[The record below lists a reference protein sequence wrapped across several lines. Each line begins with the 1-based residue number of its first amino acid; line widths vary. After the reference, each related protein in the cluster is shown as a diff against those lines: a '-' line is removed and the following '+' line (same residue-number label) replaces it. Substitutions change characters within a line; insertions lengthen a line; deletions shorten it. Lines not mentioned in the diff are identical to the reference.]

1 MATSPGKG
9 THFMKT
15 AFLLAA
21 LLILAPCLA
30 AGSGPDQPAVK
41 EGAIQEQ
48 QPAAPSPEAT
58 PPAPAIRKK
67 IRHPDAQAPAAST
80 AQEPAAPASKA
91 PASSASQGPE
101 QTRKKQIVAA
111 YKNQTP
117 KDWGERVA
125 GVKTQLDTSEKV
137 IALTFDACGGP
148 RGSRVDTSLIETLRQ
163 EKIPATLFVS
173 GSWIDANPATF
184 KKLAADPLFEIENH
198 GLAHKPCSVN
208 GNKAYGIKG
217 TANVA
222 ELVDEIE
229 KNGRKIESVTGGKPK
244 FYRPGTA
251 YCDEVAVKVAGEL
264 GYEVVNYNILGDAG
278 ATRPKEKIREAMLK
292 AGPGAIVILHMN
304 QPRSQTAAGLKEAIP
319 LLRQKG
325 FRFVKLSEFPLR

>member
-1 MATSPGKG
+1 
-9 THFMKT
+9 MKT
-15 AFLLAA
+15 AYLLAA
-21 LLILAPCLA
+21 LLLLVATSVE
-30 AGSGPDQPAVK
+30 AGSGPMQLAVK
-41 EGAIQEQ
+41 EGTIQEP
-48 QPAAPSPEAT
+48 QPATPSPET
-58 PPAPAIRKK
+58 VPPAPLIRKK
-67 IRHPDAQAPAAST
+67 IRHPEAQSPAPPAAQAP
-80 AQEPAAPASKA
+80 EPPASKSPA
-91 PASSASQGPE
+91 PPAAQASAPSATE
-101 QTRKKQIVAA
+101 RLIAA
-111 YKNQTP
+111 YKNQKP
-117 KDWGERVA
+117 ADWGERVA
-125 GVKTQLDTSEKV
+125 GVKTQLDTAEQV

-148 RGSRVDTSLIETLRQ
+148 RGSRHDAALIEYLRA

-173 GSWIDANPATF
+173 GGWIDANPAVF

-217 TANVA
+217 TASVG
-222 ELVDEIE
+222 ELIDEIE
-229 KNGRKIESVTGGKPK
+229 RNGRKIEAVTGGKPK

-264 GYEVVNYNILGDAG
+264 GYEVVNYTILGDAG

-292 AGPGAIVILHMN
+292 AEPGAIVILHMN

-325 FRFVKLSEFPLR
+325 YRFVKLSEFPLK

>member
-1 MATSPGKG
+1 
-9 THFMKT
+9 MKT
-15 AFLLAA
+15 AYLLAT
-21 LLILAPCLA
+21 LLILSPCAA
-30 AGSGPDQPAVK
+30 AGSGPVQLAVK
-41 EGAIQEQ
+41 EGTIQEAK
-48 QPAAPSPEAT
+48 PATPSPETA
-58 PPAPAIRKK
+58 PPAPVIRKK
-67 IRHPDAQAPAAST
+67 IRHPEAQPPAPPTAQAP
-80 AQEPAAPASKA
+80 EPPASKA
-91 PASSASQGPE
+91 PAPTAARASAPSQKD
-101 QTRKKQIVAA
+101 RLIAVYAK
-111 YKNQTP
+111 QTP
-117 KDWGERVA
+117 KEWGERVA
-125 GVKTQLDTSEKV
+125 GVKTQLDTSEQV

-148 RGSRVDTSLIETLRQ
+148 RGSRVDTALIETLRQ

-217 TANVA
+217 TASVG

-229 KNGRKIESVTGGKPK
+229 KNGRKIEAVTGGKPK

-278 ATRPKEKIREAMLK
+278 ATRPKEKIRESMLK

-325 FRFVKLSEFPLR
+325 FRFVKLSEFPLK

>member
-1 MATSPGKG
+1 
-9 THFMKT
+9 MKT
-15 AFLLAA
+15 AYLLAA
-21 LLILAPCLA
+21 LLILVPCLA
-30 AGSGPDQPAVK
+30 EGSGPIQLAVK
-41 EGAIQEQ
+41 EGTIQEPQ
-48 QPAAPSPEAT
+48 TAAPLPETA
-58 PPAPAIRKK
+58 PPAPLIHKK
-67 IRHPDAQAPAAST
+67 IRHPDAQSTAPPAPPTAQVPEAPAA
-80 AQEPAAPASKA
+80 QPPAPPASQAPA
-91 PASSASQGPE
+91 PSAKE
-101 QTRKKQIVAA
+101 RLVAA

-117 KDWGERVA
+117 QEWGERVA

-148 RGSRVDTSLIETLRQ
+148 RGSRVDTVLIEFLRQ
-163 EKIPATLFVS
+163 EKIPATLFIS
-173 GSWIDANPATF
+173 GSWIDAKPAVF
-184 KKLAADPLFEIENH
+184 KALADPLFEIENH

-217 TANVA
+217 TASVA

-229 KNGRKIESVTGGKPK
+229 KNGRKIEAVTGGKPK

-264 GYEVVNYNILGDAG
+264 GYEVVNYSVLGDAE
-278 ATRPKEKIREAMLK
+278 ATRPKEKIREALLK

-325 FRFVKLSEFPLR
+325 FRFVKLSEYPLK

>member
-9 THFMKT
+9 THSMKT

-21 LLILAPCLA
+21 LLILAPCAA

-41 EGAIQEQ
+41 EGAIQEPQ
-48 QPAAPSPEAT
+48 TAAPLPETA
-58 PPAPAIRKK
+58 PPAPVIRKK
-67 IRHPDAQAPAAST
+67 IRHPDVQAPEPSASQAPA
-80 AQEPAAPASKA
+80 PAAK
-91 PASSASQGPE
+91 E
-101 QTRKKQIVAA
+101 RLVAA

-117 KDWGERVA
+117 KEWGERVA

-163 EKIPATLFVS
+163 EKIPATFFVS
-173 GSWIDANPATF
+173 GSWIDANPAVF
-184 KKLAADPLFEIENH
+184 KKLAADPLFEIANH

-208 GNKAYGIKG
+208 GKKAYGIKG

-229 KNGRKIESVTGGKPK
+229 KNGRKIETATGVKPK
-244 FYRPGTA
+244 FYRSGTA

-292 AGPGAIVILHMN
+292 AEPGAIVILHMN

-325 FRFVKLSEFPLR
+325 FRFVKLSEFPLK

>member
-1 MATSPGKG
+1 
-9 THFMKT
+9 MKT
-15 AFLLAA
+15 AYLLAA
-21 LLILAPCLA
+21 LLLLVATSVE
-30 AGSGPDQPAVK
+30 AGSGPMQLAVK
-41 EGAIQEQ
+41 EGTIQEP
-48 QPAAPSPEAT
+48 QPATPSPET
-58 PPAPAIRKK
+58 VPPAPLIRKK
-67 IRHPDAQAPAAST
+67 IRHPEAQSPAPPAAQAP
-80 AQEPAAPASKA
+80 EPPASKSTA
-91 PASSASQGPE
+91 PPAARASAPSATE
-101 QTRKKQIVAA
+101 RLIAA
-111 YKNQTP
+111 YKNQKP
-117 KDWGERVA
+117 ADWGERVA
-125 GVKTQLDTSEKV
+125 GVKTQLDTAEQV

-148 RGSRVDTSLIETLRQ
+148 RGSRHDAALIEYLRA

-173 GSWIDANPATF
+173 GGWIDANPAVF

-217 TANVA
+217 TASVG
-222 ELVDEIE
+222 ELIDEIE
-229 KNGRKIESVTGGKPK
+229 RNGRKIEAVTGGKPK

-264 GYEVVNYNILGDAG
+264 GYEVVNYTILGDAG

-292 AGPGAIVILHMN
+292 AEPGAIVILHMN

-325 FRFVKLSEFPLR
+325 YRFVKLSEFPLR

>member
-1 MATSPGKG
+1 
-9 THFMKT
+9 MKT
-15 AFLLAA
+15 ALLLAA
-21 LLILAPCLA
+21 LLVLAPCLA
-30 AGSGPDQPAVK
+30 AGSGPIQLAVK
-41 EGAIQEQ
+41 EGAIQEP
-48 QPAAPSPEAT
+48 QPATPSPEAI
-58 PPAPAIRKK
+58 PPAPVIRKK
-67 IRHPDAQAPAAST
+67 IRHPEVQTPAPSP
-80 AQEPAAPASKA
+80 AQEPAAPVSKP

-101 QTRKKQIVAA
+101 QTRKKQIVAV
-111 YKNQTP
+111 YKNQKPT
-117 KDWGERVA
+117 DWGERVA
-125 GVKTQLDTSEKV
+125 GVKTQLDTSEQV

-148 RGSRVDTSLIETLRQ
+148 RGSRYDAAIIELLRA

-173 GSWIDANPATF
+173 GSWIDANPAIF

-217 TANVA
+217 TTSVA

-229 KNGRKIESVTGGKPK
+229 KNGRKIEAVTGGKPK

-264 GYEVVNYNILGDAG
+264 GYEVVNYNVLGDAG
-278 ATRPKEKIREAMLK
+278 ATWPREKVREAMLK

-325 FRFVKLSEFPLR
+325 FRFVKLSEYPLK

>member
-1 MATSPGKG
+1 
-9 THFMKT
+9 MKT
-15 AFLLAA
+15 AYLLAA
-21 LLILAPCLA
+21 LLLLVATSVE
-30 AGSGPDQPAVK
+30 AGSGPMQLAVK
-41 EGAIQEQ
+41 EGIIQEP
-48 QPAAPSPEAT
+48 QPATPSPET
-58 PPAPAIRKK
+58 VPPAPLIRKK
-67 IRHPDAQAPAAST
+67 IRHPEAQSPAPPAAQAP
-80 AQEPAAPASKA
+80 EPPASKSTA
-91 PASSASQGPE
+91 PPAARASAPSATE
-101 QTRKKQIVAA
+101 RLIAA
-111 YKNQTP
+111 YKNQKP
-117 KDWGERVA
+117 ADWGERVA
-125 GVKTQLDTSEKV
+125 GVKTQLDTAEQV

-148 RGSRVDTSLIETLRQ
+148 RGSRHDAALIEYLRA

-173 GSWIDANPATF
+173 GGWIDANPAVF

-217 TANVA
+217 TASVG
-222 ELVDEIE
+222 ELIDEIE
-229 KNGRKIESVTGGKPK
+229 RNGRKIEAVTGGKPK

-264 GYEVVNYNILGDAG
+264 GYEVVNYTILGDAG

-292 AGPGAIVILHMN
+292 AEPGAIVILHMN

-325 FRFVKLSEFPLR
+325 YRFVKLSEFPLK

>member
-9 THFMKT
+9 THSMKR

-21 LLILAPCLA
+21 LLILSPCAA

-41 EGAIQEQ
+41 EGTIQEQ

-58 PPAPAIRKK
+58 PPAPVIRKK
-67 IRHPDAQAPAAST
+67 IRHPDAQSPEPPTAQAPEPPASQAPA
-80 AQEPAAPASKA
+80 P
-91 PASSASQGPE
+91 SAKE
-101 QTRKKQIVAA
+101 RLVAA
-111 YKNQTP
+111 YKTQTP
-117 KDWGERVA
+117 KEWGERVA

-148 RGSRVDTSLIETLRQ
+148 RGSRVDTVLIEFLRK
-163 EKIPATLFVS
+163 EKIPATLFIS
-173 GSWIDANPATF
+173 GSWIDAKPAVF
-184 KKLAADPLFEIENH
+184 KTLAADPLFEIENH

-217 TANVA
+217 TASVA

-229 KNGRKIESVTGGKPK
+229 KNGRKIEAVTGGKPK

-264 GYEVVNYNILGDAG
+264 GYEVVNYNVLGDAG

-292 AGPGAIVILHMN
+292 AEPGAIVILHMN

-325 FRFVKLSEFPLR
+325 FRFVKLSEYPLK

>member
-1 MATSPGKG
+1 
-9 THFMKT
+9 MKT
-15 AFLLAA
+15 AYLLAA
-21 LLILAPCLA
+21 LLLLVATSVE
-30 AGSGPDQPAVK
+30 AGSGPMQLAVK
-41 EGAIQEQ
+41 EGTIQEP
-48 QPAAPSPEAT
+48 QPATPSPET
-58 PPAPAIRKK
+58 VPPAPLIRKK
-67 IRHPDAQAPAAST
+67 IRHPEAQSPAPPAAQAP
-80 AQEPAAPASKA
+80 EPPASKSPA
-91 PASSASQGPE
+91 PPAARASAPSATE
-101 QTRKKQIVAA
+101 RLIAA
-111 YKNQTP
+111 YKNQKP
-117 KDWGERVA
+117 ADWGERVA
-125 GVKTQLDTSEKV
+125 GVKTQLDTAEQV

-148 RGSRVDTSLIETLRQ
+148 RGSRHDAALIEYLRA

-173 GSWIDANPATF
+173 GSWIDANPAVF

-217 TANVA
+217 TASVG
-222 ELVDEIE
+222 ELIDEIE
-229 KNGRKIESVTGGKPK
+229 RNGRKIEAVTGGKPK

-264 GYEVVNYNILGDAG
+264 GYEVVNYTILGDAG

-292 AGPGAIVILHMN
+292 AEPGAIVILHMN

-325 FRFVKLSEFPLR
+325 YRFVKLSEFPLR

>member
-1 MATSPGKG
+1 
-9 THFMKT
+9 MKT

-21 LLILAPCLA
+21 LLVLAPCLA
-30 AGSGPDQPAVK
+30 GGTGPTQLAVK
-41 EGAIQEQ
+41 EGTIQEPQ
-48 QPAAPSPEAT
+48 AAMPSPETA
-58 PPAPAIRKK
+58 PPAPVIRKK
-67 IRHPDAQAPAAST
+67 IRHPEAQPPEPPTAQAP
-80 AQEPAAPASKA
+80 EPPASKA
-91 PASSASQGPE
+91 PVPTAARVSAPS
-101 QTRKKQIVAA
+101 RKDRLIAVYGK
-111 YKNQTP
+111 QTP

-125 GVKTQLDTSEKV
+125 GVKTQLDTSEQV

-148 RGSRVDTSLIETLRQ
+148 RGSRVDTALIDYLQ
-163 EKIPATLFVS
+163 KEKIPATFFVS
-173 GSWIDANPATF
+173 GSWIDANAAVF
-184 KKLAADPLFEIENH
+184 KKLTADPLFEIANH

-208 GNKAYGIKG
+208 GNAAYGIKG
-217 TANVA
+217 TRSVA

-229 KNGRKIESVTGGKPK
+229 KNGRKIEAVTGGKQK

-264 GYEVVNYNILGDAG
+264 GYEVVNYNVLGDAG

-325 FRFVKLSEFPLR
+325 FRFVKLSEFPLK

>member
-48 QPAAPSPEAT
+48 QPATPSPEAT

-67 IRHPDAQAPAAST
+67 IRHPDAQAPAALT
-80 AQEPAAPASKA
+80 KE
-91 PASSASQGPE
+91 
-101 QTRKKQIVAA
+101 RLVAA
-111 YKNQTP
+111 YGGQTP
-117 KDWGERVA
+117 TQWGERVA

-148 RGSRVDTSLIETLRQ
+148 RGGRVDTVLIEFLRK
-163 EKIPATLFVS
+163 EKIPATLFIS
-173 GSWIDANPATF
+173 GSWIDAKPAVF
-184 KKLAADPLFEIENH
+184 KTLAADPLFEIENH

-217 TANVA
+217 TASVA

-229 KNGRKIESVTGGKPK
+229 KNGRKIEAVTGGKPK

-264 GYEVVNYNILGDAG
+264 GYEVVNYNVLGDAG

-325 FRFVKLSEFPLR
+325 LRFVKLSEYPLK

>member
-1 MATSPGKG
+1 
-9 THFMKT
+9 MKT
-15 AFLLAA
+15 ALLLAA

-30 AGSGPDQPAVK
+30 GGSGPMQLAVK
-41 EGAIQEQ
+41 EGTIQEA
-48 QPAAPSPEAT
+48 QPATPSPETA
-58 PPAPAIRKK
+58 PPAPVIRKK
-67 IRHPDAQAPAAST
+67 IRHPDAQPPAPPTPQA
-80 AQEPAAPASKA
+80 PKPPASKA
-91 PASSASQGPE
+91 PAPTAARASAPSQKDRLIAVYG
-101 QTRKKQIVAA
+101 K
-111 YKNQTP
+111 QTP
-117 KDWGERVA
+117 TDWGERVA
-125 GVKTQLDTSEKV
+125 GVKTHLDTSEKV

-148 RGSRVDTSLIETLRQ
+148 RGSRVDAALIEYLRK

-173 GSWIDANPATF
+173 GSWIDANAAVF
-184 KKLAADPLFEIENH
+184 KKLAADPLFEIANH

-208 GNKAYGIKG
+208 GNAAYGIKG
-217 TANVA
+217 TRSVA

-229 KNGRKIESVTGGKPK
+229 KNGTKIEAATGHRSK

-264 GYEVVNYNILGDAG
+264 GYEVVGYNILGDAG
-278 ATRPKEKIREAMLK
+278 ATWPREKVREALLK

-325 FRFVKLSEFPLR
+325 LRFVKLSEFPLR

>member
-9 THFMKT
+9 THSMKT

-21 LLILAPCLA
+21 LLILSPCAA
-30 AGSGPDQPAVK
+30 AGSGPDQIAVK
-41 EGAIQEQ
+41 EGTIQEQ

-58 PPAPAIRKK
+58 PPAPVIRKK
-67 IRHPDAQAPAAST
+67 IRHPDAQSPEPPTAQAPEPPASQAPA
-80 AQEPAAPASKA
+80 P
-91 PASSASQGPE
+91 SAKE
-101 QTRKKQIVAA
+101 RLVAA
-111 YKNQTP
+111 YKTQTP
-117 KDWGERVA
+117 KEWGERVA

-148 RGSRVDTSLIETLRQ
+148 RGSRVDTVLIEFLRK
-163 EKIPATLFVS
+163 EKIPATLFIS
-173 GSWIDANPATF
+173 GSWIDSKPAVF
-184 KKLAADPLFEIENH
+184 KTLAADPLFEIENH

-217 TANVA
+217 TASVA

-229 KNGRKIESVTGGKPK
+229 KNGRKIEAVTGGKPK

-264 GYEVVNYNILGDAG
+264 GYEVVNYNVLGDAG

-292 AGPGAIVILHMN
+292 AEPGAIVILHMN

-325 FRFVKLSEFPLR
+325 FRFVKLSEYPLK

>member
-9 THFMKT
+9 THSMKK

-48 QPAAPSPEAT
+48 QPATPSPEAT

-67 IRHPDAQAPAAST
+67 IRHPDAQAPAAS
-80 AQEPAAPASKA
+80 SK
-91 PASSASQGPE
+91 E
-101 QTRKKQIVAA
+101 RLVAA
-111 YKNQTP
+111 YGSQTP
-117 KDWGERVA
+117 TQWGERVA
-125 GVKTQLDTSEKV
+125 GVKAQLDTSEKV

-148 RGSRVDTSLIETLRQ
+148 RGNRYDTALIEFLRK

-173 GSWIDANPATF
+173 GSWIDANAAAF

-217 TANVA
+217 TASVA

-229 KNGRKIESVTGGKPK
+229 KNGRKIEAVTGGKPK

-264 GYEVVNYNILGDAG
+264 GYEVVNYSVLGDAG
-278 ATRPKEKIREAMLK
+278 ATRPKEKVREALLK
-292 AGPGAIVILHMN
+292 AEPGAIVILHMN

-325 FRFVKLSEFPLR
+325 LRFVKLSEFPLR

>member
-9 THFMKT
+9 THSMKT

-21 LLILAPCLA
+21 LLILSPCAA
-30 AGSGPDQPAVK
+30 AGSGPDQIAVK
-41 EGAIQEQ
+41 EGTIQEQ

-58 PPAPAIRKK
+58 PSAPVIRKK
-67 IRHPDAQAPAAST
+67 IRHPDAQSPEPPTAQAPEPPASQAPA
-80 AQEPAAPASKA
+80 P
-91 PASSASQGPE
+91 SAKE
-101 QTRKKQIVAA
+101 RLVAA
-111 YKNQTP
+111 YKTQTP
-117 KDWGERVA
+117 KEWGERVA

-148 RGSRVDTSLIETLRQ
+148 RGSRVDTVLIEFLRK

-173 GSWIDANPATF
+173 GSWIDAKPAVF
-184 KKLAADPLFEIENH
+184 KTLAADPLFEIENH

-217 TANVA
+217 TASVA

-229 KNGRKIESVTGGKPK
+229 KNGRKIEAVTGGKPK

-264 GYEVVNYNILGDAG
+264 GYEVVNYNVLGDAG

-292 AGPGAIVILHMN
+292 AEPGAIVILHMN

-325 FRFVKLSEFPLR
+325 FRFVKLSEYPLK

>member
-1 MATSPGKG
+1 
-9 THFMKT
+9 MKT
-15 AFLLAA
+15 ALLLAA
-21 LLILAPCLA
+21 LLALAPCLA
-30 AGSGPDQPAVK
+30 EGSGPIQLAVK
-41 EGAIQEQ
+41 EGAIQEP
-48 QPAAPSPEAT
+48 QPATPSPETA
-58 PPAPAIRKK
+58 PPAPVIRRK
-67 IRHPDAQAPAAST
+67 IRHPDAQSPAPPTPPAAQAPET
-80 AQEPAAPASKA
+80 PAAPSPAPPAARA
-91 PASSASQGPE
+91 PAPSAKERLG
-101 QTRKKQIVAA
+101 AA
-111 YKNQTP
+111 YKNQKPT
-117 KDWGERVA
+117 DWGERVA
-125 GVKTQLDTSEKV
+125 GVKTQLDTPEQV

-148 RGSRVDTSLIETLRQ
+148 RGSRYDAALIEYLRA

-173 GSWIDANPATF
+173 GGWIDANPAVF

-217 TANVA
+217 TANVG

-229 KNGRKIESVTGGKPK
+229 KNGRKIEAVTGGKPK
-244 FYRPGTA
+244 YYRPGTA

-264 GYEVVNYNILGDAG
+264 GYEVVNYTILGDAG

-292 AGPGAIVILHMN
+292 AEPGAIVILHMN

-325 FRFVKLSEFPLR
+325 YRFVKLSEFSLK

>member
-30 AGSGPDQPAVK
+30 AGSGPEQPAMK

-48 QPAAPSPEAT
+48 PPATPSPEAT

-67 IRHPDAQAPAAST
+67 IRHPDAQAS
-80 AQEPAAPASKA
+80 AP
-91 PASSASQGPE
+91 SAKERLIALYGS
-101 QTRKKQIVAA
+101 
-111 YKNQTP
+111 QTP
-117 KDWGERVA
+117 TQWGEGVA

-148 RGSRVDTSLIETLRQ
+148 RGSRYDIALIEFLRK

-173 GSWIDANPATF
+173 GRWIDANPAVF
-184 KKLAADPLFEIENH
+184 KKLAADPLFEIANH

-217 TANVA
+217 TGSVA

-229 KNGRKIESVTGGKPK
+229 KNGRKIEAVTGGKPK
-244 FYRPGTA
+244 FYRSGTA

-264 GYEVVNYNILGDAG
+264 GYEVVNYSILGDAG
-278 ATRPKEKIREAMLK
+278 ATRPKEKVREALL
-292 AGPGAIVILHMN
+292 AAEPGAIVILHMN

-325 FRFVKLSEFPLR
+325 LRFVKLSEFPLK

>member
-1 MATSPGKG
+1 MATSTGKG

-15 AFLLAA
+15 TFLLAA
-21 LLILAPCLA
+21 LLIFAPCLA
-30 AGSGPDQPAVK
+30 AGSGPDQTAVK
-41 EGAIQEQ
+41 EGAFQEQ
-48 QPAAPSPEAT
+48 QPATPSPVAT

-67 IRHPDAQAPAAST
+67 IRHPDAHSPAPPTAQAP
-80 AQEPAAPASKA
+80 EP
-91 PASSASQGPE
+91 SASQAPVPSAKE
-101 QTRKKQIVAA
+101 RLVAA

-148 RGSRVDTSLIETLRQ
+148 RGGRVDTVLLEFLRQ

-173 GSWIDANPATF
+173 GSWIDAKPAVF
-184 KKLAADPLFEIENH
+184 KALAADPLFEIENH

-217 TANVA
+217 TASVA

-229 KNGRKIESVTGGKPK
+229 KNGRKIEAVTGGKPK

-264 GYEVVNYNILGDAG
+264 GYEVVNYTILGDAG
-278 ATRPKEKIREAMLK
+278 ATRPKEKIREALLK

-325 FRFVKLSEFPLR
+325 FRFVKLSEYPLK